1 MSKTVTIFGAV
12 GLALLV
18 LAACSGPK
26 PREPALNY
34 TVGGCEEEMEATRS
48 GNGGE
53 VEITVEDG
61 IIHVQLKLNYVCCA
75 ELSLTVEQEGN
86 TLKVIEMNVGE
97 ICRCMCEY
105 SIEANIADVAS
116 GTYQV
121 QVWGVQ
127 YEDVHPLEL
136 LGEATITL

>member
-1 MSKTVTIFGAV
+1 MSRLLAVV
-12 GLALLV
+12 GLAGMALLV
-18 LAACSGPK
+18 ACSTASPTK
-26 PREPALNY
+26 PAFNY
-34 TVGGCEEEMEATRS
+34 SIGGCEEEIEATRS

-61 IIHVQLKLNYVCCA
+61 IVHVEQRLTYVCCA
-75 ELSLTVEQEGN
+75 GLSLAVEQEGN
-86 TLKVIEMNVGE
+86 TLKLIETNVGE
-97 ICRCMCEY
+97 ICRCICEY
-105 SIEANIADVAS
+105 HVEANISDLAP

-136 LGEATITL
+136 LGEGTVTL